1 MQKWADYYI
10 SAVGY
15 DEKENIT
22 KVRVKNSKAGKLEP
36 AMEWTRENIVSAFE
50 EGKTFVTVFYRDDRW
65 HKGQDVHIITVNEV
79 KYIRTD
85 KNRNAT
91 DNLESLPEF

>member
-1 MQKWADYYI
+1 MEKWADYYI

-15 DEKENIT
+15 DEKENII

-36 AMEWTRENIVSAFE
+36 PMEWTRENIVSAIG
-50 EGKTFVTVFYRDDRW
+50 EGKTFVTVFYRDYRW
-65 HKGQDVHIITVNEV
+65 HKGQDVQIITVDEV
-79 KYIRTD
+79 MYIRTD
-85 KNRNAT
+85 KNRTAA